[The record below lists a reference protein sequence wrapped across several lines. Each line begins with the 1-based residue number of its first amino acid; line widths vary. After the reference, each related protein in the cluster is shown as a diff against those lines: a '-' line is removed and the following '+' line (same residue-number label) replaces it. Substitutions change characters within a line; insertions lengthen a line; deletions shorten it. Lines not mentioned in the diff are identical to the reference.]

1 MNILHWLKQL
11 WRGKGQRRGLRR
23 AAPLQT
29 VAGTGAAERGPAEAH
44 PEQAA
49 KARRDRSSVNPAV
62 TTSFGSASPGALHA
76 AGLLT
81 RVATGS
87 WPGSGSASDPG
98 CGGKWQFQQPKAT
111 DQLELVGAGSTLGQ
125 RQELERYPTV
135 RLPQPPQVAAFA
147 RRYLIDT
154 DYLLPK
160 DLIEANRLDFQ
171 HFYLKHVLKSNYLAP
186 LDKGRVRSILDV
198 GCGTGRWVIEMAR
211 AFPQA
216 RVYGIDLEWSTP
228 LQKLPPNVSFLQ
240 GDVLRGLPFP
250 EHTFDY
256 VHQRLLA
263 MGIPA
268 KRWPFLLQELQRVTA
283 PGGWIELFEGGDT
296 FVNAG
301 PALRLFIEW
310 YRQASKRAGYDP
322 ALMDRLGNLFQDLG
336 LHHVRLETL
345 SVPVGPWGR
354 HEGVMLQKNLMA
366 TFPGLFPL
374 LQQQLNIEEEQFNT
388 ILREINREMEM
399 LQVEYQYYVVYGQ
412 K

>member
-1 MNILHWLKQL
+1 MTEAGS
-11 WRGKGQRRGLRR
+11 RGNGQ
-23 AAPLQT
+23 AQ
-29 VAGTGAAERGPAEAH
+29 V
-44 PEQAA
+44 Q
-49 KARRDRSSVNPAV
+49 AV
-62 TTSFGSASPGALHA
+62 TGRMASVGIGRAFA
-76 AGLLT
+76 
-81 RVATGS
+81 
-87 WPGSGSASDPG
+87 
-98 CGGKWQFQQPKAT
+98 QQQT
-111 DQLELVGAGSTLGQ
+111 IEQH
-125 RQELERYPTV
+125 PTV
-135 RLPQPPQVAAFA
+135 RLPQSPAAPTIA

-171 HFYLKHVLKSNYLAP
+171 HYYLKHVLKSNYLAP
-186 LDKGRVRSILDV
+186 LDKERVRSILDV

-211 AFPQA
+211 AFREA

-228 LQKLPPNVSFLQ
+228 AQKLPPNVTFLQ
-240 GDVLRGLPFP
+240 GNVLAGLPFP
-250 EHTFDY
+250 GHTFDY

-268 KRWPFLLQELQRVTA
+268 NRWPSLLQELLRVTA

-322 ALMDRLGNLFQDLG
+322 AIVDRLGNLFQNLG

-374 LQQQLNIEEEQFNT
+374 LQQQLNIEEEQFNMV
-388 ILREINREMEM
+388 LNEINREMEI
-399 LQVEYQYYVVYGQ
+399 LQIEYQYYVVYGQ

>member
-1 MNILHWLKQL
+1 MDRGLSS
-11 WRGKGQRRGLRR
+11 RGKKTAIRGTW
-23 AAPLQT
+23 P
-29 VAGTGAAERGPAEAH
+29 
-44 PEQAA
+44 
-49 KARRDRSSVNPAV
+49 
-62 TTSFGSASPGALHA
+62 ASPERVLTTGCAGEASAL
-76 AGLLT
+76 
-81 RVATGS
+81 VES
-87 WPGSGSASDPG
+87 WPGWVVAGPAMDGQETQVSLA
-98 CGGKWQFQQPKAT
+98 QR
-111 DQLELVGAGSTLGQ
+111 ELVGVGSTHPR
-125 RQELERYPTV
+125 RQAIAQQPTV
-135 RLPQPPQVAAFA
+135 RLAQASSVAVFA

-186 LDKGRVRSILDV
+186 LNKEQVHTILDV

-228 LQKLPPNVSFLQ
+228 PQKLPPNVAFLQ
-240 GDVLRGLPFP
+240 GDVLEGLPFSD
-250 EHTFDY
+250 HTFDY

-263 MGIPA
+263 LGIPA
-268 KRWPFLLQELQRVTA
+268 KKWPFLLQELQRVTA

-310 YRQASKRAGYDP
+310 YRQACKRAGYDP
-322 ALMDRLGNLFQDLG
+322 AIMDRLGNLFQSLG
-336 LHHVRLETL
+336 LRNVRLETL

-374 LQQQLNIEEEQFNT
+374 LQQQLNIDERQFN
-388 ILREINREMEM
+388 IVLREINREMEIM
-399 LQVEYQYYVVYGQ
+399 QVEYQYYVVYGQ

>member
-11 WRGKGQRRGLRR
+11 WQGKGQRRGLRR
-23 AAPLQT
+23 AAPLQI
-29 VAGTGAAERGPAEAH
+29 VAGTGAAERGPTEAH
-44 PEQAA
+44 PEQAS
-49 KARRDRSSVNPAV
+49 KARRDRNRVRPVA
-62 TTSFGSASPGALHA
+62 TTSFGPASPGALQA
-76 AGLLT
+76 AGVVKY
-81 RVATGS
+81 VAIGS
-87 WPGSGSASDPG
+87 RPG
-98 CGGKWQFQQPKAT
+98 CGGNGQIQQPRAT
-111 DQLELVGAGSTLGQ
+111 DQLELVGAGSTLTQ
-125 RQELERYPTV
+125 RQALERYPTV

-160 DLIEANRLDFQ
+160 DLVEANRLDFQ

-186 LDKGRVRSILDV
+186 LDKERVRAILDV
-198 GCGTGRWVIEMAR
+198 GSGTGRWVIEMAR

-228 LQKLPPNVSFLQ
+228 SQKLPPNVSFLQ
-240 GDVLRGLPFP
+240 GNVLQGLPFP
-250 EHTFDY
+250 AHTFDY

-268 KRWPFLLQELQRVTA
+268 KSWPFLLQELQRVTA

-322 ALMDRLGNLFQDLG
+322 AIADRLGNLFQGLG
-336 LHHVRLETL
+336 LRHVRLETL

-374 LQQQLNIEEEQFNT
+374 LHQQLNIDEKQFDLV
-388 ILREINREMEM
+388 LREIDREMEI
-399 LQVEYQYYVVYGQ
+399 LQIEYQYYVVYGQ

>member
-1 MNILHWLKQL
+1 MEPVGVGSVLVQPQAL
-11 WRGKGQRRGLRR
+11 
-23 AAPLQT
+23 
-29 VAGTGAAERGPAEAH
+29 
-44 PEQAA
+44 EQ
-49 KARRDRSSVNPAV
+49 
-62 TTSFGSASPGALHA
+62 H
-76 AGLLT
+76 
-81 RVATGS
+81 
-87 WPGSGSASDPG
+87 
-98 CGGKWQFQQPKAT
+98 
-111 DQLELVGAGSTLGQ
+111 
-125 RQELERYPTV
+125 PTV

-186 LDKGRVRSILDV
+186 LDKERVRSILDV

-228 LQKLPPNVSFLQ
+228 SQKLPPNVSFLQ
-240 GDVLRGLPFP
+240 GDVLQGLPFS

-322 ALMDRLGNLFQDLG
+322 AIADRLGNLFQGLG

-374 LQQQLNIEEEQFNT
+374 LQQQLNIEEGQFNT
-388 ILREINREMEM
+388 VLREINREIEM
-399 LQVEYQYYVVYGQ
+399 LQIEYQYYVVYGQ

>member
-1 MNILHWLKQL
+1 MNIWHWLKQL
-11 WRGKGQRRGLRR
+11 WRGRAKRRGQLRVASLQ
-23 AAPLQT
+23 AAAGVD
-29 VAGTGAAERGPAEAH
+29 VAGVAGQGSEQDH
-44 PEQAA
+44 PQQIFRTE
-49 KARRDRSSVNPAV
+49 RDREISIYN
-62 TTSFGSASPGALHA
+62 SFGSSVFGILDSAGDLARA
-76 AGLLT
+76 A
-81 RVATGS
+81 VDS
-87 WPGSGSASDPG
+87 WPGYSVHHPGS
-98 CGGKWQFQQPKAT
+98 GGKEQARRQEAT
-111 DQLELVGAGSTLGQ
+111 GQMEPVGVGSVLVQ
-125 RQELERYPTV
+125 RQALEQHPTV
-135 RLPQPPQVAAFA
+135 RLPQPPLVTALT
-147 RRYLIDT
+147 RHYLMDT

-186 LDKGRVRSILDV
+186 LDKERVRSILDV

-228 LQKLPPNVSFLQ
+228 SQKLPPNVSFLQ
-240 GDVLRGLPFP
+240 GDVLQGLPFS

-322 ALMDRLGNLFQDLG
+322 AIADRLGNLFQGLG

-374 LQQQLNIEEEQFNT
+374 LRQQLNIEEGQFNT
-388 ILREINREMEM
+388 VLREINREIEM
-399 LQVEYQYYVVYGQ
+399 LQIEYQYYVVYGQ